1 MTISMALPPALV
13 KVQQRILHNLETTI
27 GARSLEKLHVESQL
41 VVVSQQIA
49 NHLHGNVRGNFLA
62 SILTLRDHIARDNL
76 KGAQATIARLRE
88 SLLESP
94 AEAAVVPSTDL
105 SDIAQFIDN
114 WSAIVDIALDKPL
127 EDLPDFSISPFHT
140 VVVDAV
146 NNAVR
151 HGNAD
156 WIRINFTVETDAIV
170 VSIRNNGNPRGS
182 SRVGLGTTHLDLLA
196 PHQWTRSTND
206 AGITQLVARLE
217 KANAKPA
224 PLSR

>member
-1 MTISMALPPALV
+1 
-13 KVQQRILHNLETTI
+13 
-27 GARSLEKLHVESQL
+27 
-41 VVVSQQIA
+41 
-49 NHLHGNVRGNFLA
+49 
-62 SILTLRDHIARDNL
+62 
-76 KGAQATIARLRE
+76 
-88 SLLESP
+88 
-94 AEAAVVPSTDL
+94 
-105 SDIAQFIDN
+105 
-114 WSAIVDIALDKPL
+114 
-127 EDLPDFSISPFHT
+127 

-156 WIRINFTVETDAIV
+156 WIRINFTVEADAIV
-170 VSIRNNGNPRGS
+170 VSIRNNGNPRGR

-217 KANAKPA
+217 EANAKPA